1 MIDDEIADQPGLVML
16 GQVDYCSYSVGFLF
30 FLFLFFFWV
39 CSWFDDGH
47 LNVNYSFVFSLVV
60 LSSGVADA
68 FLEIRTVSLQPT
80 AHVHDQLSAVGRR
93 SIGRLILPSQV
104 SAFVV

>member
-1 MIDDEIADQPGLVML
+1 MKLPTSPVLSCSDRLITVLTLLV
-16 GQVDYCSYSVGFLF
+16 LF
-30 FLFLFFFWV
+30 FFIFLFFWV

-60 LSSGVADA
+60 LSSGVTDA